1 MKKTTF
7 LLVLALLLQI
17 LLPPFMTGNVYA
29 ASTEDAAQTQAADGD
44 QLKSLYDTYYLGAC
58 KKTGDYD
65 HLYDGYEV
73 KLYLKTS
80 DDSLQS
86 QNPDAFKATIGGKE
100 YAADKVERDYTLYGK
115 DDYDYYK
122 ISVPILDDVSG
133 TKEVTL
139 TYPGKSGSKTV
150 GGLSIT
156 LKKEDYFTTKGSK
169 EVEVENAKNP
179 IYTSSITGNAQV
191 TAYWVSAFRGK
202 EDQTIKN
209 AYLVNADGKDSKQY
223 GLNTKI
229 IRIYQETDSDRVQ
242 DDRYPAKKKM
252 PFDEK
257 SEGSDVYNTQYTYGI
272 MAAFQGGAII
282 EEAIPNGTY
291 NMVLETESG
300 YKTIIKNA
308 VISTDQPIILGMMDS
323 ESSDGNASSEFRLYG
338 DDNEIHTDKHG
349 NYVAAYVYGLN
360 LNDEVAK
367 YVKPYFAERSYDFD
381 FITGNSSYTDTI
393 VGTYSKENG
402 YEVAN
407 DGIFYEINTES
418 DAERFVCMLDLSEYE
433 AKYGTGSVVIANE
446 NLAKGVSVRF
456 QRPVLYARQLDAS
469 CQTDRVYLADDIAKV
484 GDTVNVSIETDGNG
498 DSKELNCKVQE
509 DASGVEKQ
517 KYFEVTRADIDS
529 LGSENGYFSITEI
542 SVNGET
548 YDHPGTSNLE
558 GRFPVY
564 IDMDYQQGDR
574 VSGSD
579 GIFYVGN
586 YTKDQDVV
594 LEFHHKNEIQTVLE
608 ISIPKGTERYLLT
621 AEDMKSLTEGEE
633 YSYCIRQAGDRHAV
647 LLRRKQRVEEGFEAA
662 GISTTGY
669 PATPS
674 TTVTMEYGD
683 STAKL
688 FYCVMTE
695 QDFQSK
701 YDYQTELVPENRW
714 IAYAGAFKPFVGM
727 TKSGT
732 MMILTKVTNAA
743 GTKTK
748 YAYYDVEVRA
758 GAGNDQDDFDDD
770 HKDDNG
776 DKGNSNGTNGGNQ
789 GNNNGKQNNNG
800 GSQNANG
807 TLAVGTVK
815 EVKGQKYKVLS
826 ASTVAFVGVINSKTK
841 KVNIPKTVQI
851 DKKTYKVVQ
860 IAKNALKGSD
870 AQTVVIGANVTAI
883 QDQAFAGCKKLKKVT
898 VGANVTSI
906 GKAAFKDCKN
916 LKSIV
921 VKSTKLKTAKANA
934 LKGIN
939 KKATVKV
946 PAKKLKDYQKL
957 FRKKGQSSSV
967 KIKK

>member
-1 MKKTTF
+1 MKKTAF

-17 LLPPFMTGNVYA
+17 LLPPSMAGNVYA
-29 ASTEDAAQTQAADGD
+29 ASTEEVAQTQAADGD

-65 HLYDGYEV
+65 HLWDGYEV

-80 DDSLQS
+80 DDSLQG
-86 QNPDAFKATIGGKE
+86 QEADAFKATIGGKE
-100 YAADKVERDYTLYGK
+100 YAVGEVAQDYTLYGK
-115 DDYDYYK
+115 DDYDYYE

-133 TKEVTL
+133 TKEVSL

-169 EVEVENAKNP
+169 EVEVENTKNP

-191 TAYWVSAFRGK
+191 TAYWVSAFCGK
-202 EDQTIKN
+202 EDQTIKKS
-209 AYLVNADGKDSKQY
+209 YLVNADGKDSKQY

-229 IRIYQETDSDRVQ
+229 MQIYQDTDSGRVQ
-242 DDRYPAKKKM
+242 DDRYPAKKM
-252 PFDEK
+252 PFDEN
-257 SEGSDVYNTQYTYGI
+257 EGSDVYNTQYTYGI
-272 MAAFQGGAII
+272 MAGFQNGAII

-291 NMVLETESG
+291 NMVLETENG

-323 ESSDGNASSEFRLYG
+323 ESSDGNASSESHLYG
-338 DDNEIHTDKHG
+338 NDNEIHTDKHG

-367 YVKPYFAERSYDFD
+367 YVKPYFAERSYNVDFT
-381 FITGNSSYTDTI
+381 TGNSSYTDTI

-407 DGIFYEINTES
+407 DGIFYEINTGS

-446 NLAKGVSVRF
+446 NLAKGTSVSF

-469 CQTDRVYLADDIAKV
+469 YQTDRVYLADDLAKV
-484 GDTVNVSIETDGNG
+484 GDTVNVTIEADCNG
-498 DSKELNCKVQE
+498 SSKELNCKVQE
-509 DASGVEKQ
+509 DASGVKKQ
-517 KYFEVTRADIDS
+517 KYFEVTRADIES
-529 LGSENGYFSITEI
+529 LGSESGYFSITEI

-548 YDHPGTSNLE
+548 YDQPGTSNLE

-564 IDMDYQQGDR
+564 IDMEHQPGDR
-574 VSGSD
+574 VSGSN
-579 GIFYVGN
+579 GVFYVGN

-594 LEFHHKNEIQTVLE
+594 LEFHHKNEIRTVLE
-608 ISIPKGTERYLLT
+608 ISIPKGTQKYLLT

-647 LLRRKQRVEEGFEAA
+647 LLRSKQRVEEGFEAA
-662 GISTTGY
+662 GISMTGY

-674 TTVTMEYGD
+674 TTVTLEYGD

-695 QDFQSK
+695 QNFQSK
-701 YDYQTELVPENRW
+701 YDYQTELVPDNQW
-714 IAYAGAFKPFVGM
+714 IAYAGAFTPFAGM

-732 MMILTKVTNAA
+732 MMILTKVVNAA
-743 GTKTK
+743 GTKAK
-748 YAYYDVEVRA
+748 YAYYDVEVRV

-776 DKGNSNGTNGGNQ
+776 DKGNSNGTSGGN
-789 GNNNGKQNNNG
+789 QNNNG
-800 GSQNANG
+800 GSQNTDG

-815 EVKGQKYKVLS
+815 EVKGQNYKILS
-826 ASTVAFVGVINSKTK
+826 ASTVAFVGVINGKTK

-851 DKKTYKVVQ
+851 NKKTYKVVQ

-870 AQTVVIGANVTAI
+870 VQTVVIGANVTAI

-898 VGANVTSI
+898 VGANVKSI

-916 LKSIV
+916 LKNIT
-921 VKSTKLKTAKANA
+921 VKSTKLKTVKANA

-939 KKATVKV
+939 KKATIKV
-946 PAKKLKDYQKL
+946 PAKKLKNYQKL

>member
-1 MKKTTF
+1 MKKTAF

-17 LLPPFMTGNVYA
+17 LLPPSMAGNVYA
-29 ASTEDAAQTQAADGD
+29 SSTEDAAQTQAADGD

-80 DDSLQS
+80 DDSLYS
-86 QNPDAFKATIGGKE
+86 QEADAFKATIGGKE
-100 YAADKVERDYTLYGK
+100 YAADKIERDYTLYGK

-133 TKEVTL
+133 TKEVSL

-150 GGLSIT
+150 GGFSIT

-169 EVEVENAKNP
+169 EVEVENTKNP

-191 TAYWVSAFRGK
+191 TAYWVSAFGGK
-202 EDQTIKN
+202 EDQSIRK
-209 AYLVNADGKDSKQY
+209 AYLVNADGKDSRQY

-229 IRIYQETDSDRVQ
+229 MQIYRDTDSGRVQ
-242 DDRYPAKKKM
+242 DDRYPAKKM

-272 MAAFQGGAII
+272 MAGFQNGAII

-323 ESSDGNASSEFRLYG
+323 ESSDGNASSESRLYG
-338 DDNEIHTDKHG
+338 NDNEIHTDKHG

-367 YVKPYFAERSYDFD
+367 YVKPYFAERSYDVD
-381 FITGNSSYTDTI
+381 FITANSSYKDTI
-393 VGTYSKENG
+393 IGTYSKENG

-446 NLAKGVSVRF
+446 NLAKGTSVRF
-456 QRPVLYARQLDAS
+456 QRPVLYARQLDVS

-484 GDTVNVSIETDGNG
+484 GDTVNVSIEADYNGN
-498 DSKELNCKVQE
+498 SKELNCKVQE
-509 DASGVEKQ
+509 DASGVKKQ
-517 KYFEVTRADIDS
+517 KYFEVTRADVES

-542 SVNGET
+542 SVNGVT
-548 YDHPGTSNLE
+548 YDQSGTSNLE

-564 IDMDYQQGDR
+564 IDMEHQQGDR
-574 VSGSD
+574 VSGLS
-579 GIFYVGN
+579 GVFYVGN

-594 LEFHHKNEIQTVLE
+594 LEFHHKNEIRTVLE
-608 ISIPKGTERYLLT
+608 ISIPKGTQNYLLT

-647 LLRRKQRVEEGFEAA
+647 LLRRKQRVEEGLEAA
-662 GISTTGY
+662 GISMTGY

-674 TTVTMEYGD
+674 TTVTLEYGD

-695 QDFQSK
+695 QDFQNK
-701 YDYQTELVPENRW
+701 YDYQTELVPDNQW
-714 IAYAGAFKPFVGM
+714 IAYAGAFTPFAGM

-748 YAYYDVEVRA
+748 YAYYDVEVRVSS
-758 GAGNDQDDFDDD
+758 GNNQDDFDDD
-770 HKDDNG
+770 HKDDNK
-776 DKGNSNGTNGGNQ
+776 DKGNNSGTNGGNQ
-789 GNNNGKQNNNG
+789 GNNNGTNNG
-800 GSQNANG
+800 NQNGNGESQN
-807 TLAVGTVK
+807 AVGTVK
-815 EVKGQKYKVLS
+815 EVKGQNYKVLS
-826 ASTVAFVGVINSKTK
+826 ASTVAFVGVINSKAK

-860 IAKNALKGSD
+860 IAKNALKGSEV
-870 AQTVVIGANVTAI
+870 QTVVIGANVTAI

-916 LKSIV
+916 LKNIT
-921 VKSTKLKTAKANA
+921 VKSTKLKTVKANA

-946 PAKKLKDYQKL
+946 PAKKLKDYRKL

>member
-1 MKKTTF
+1 MKKTAF

-17 LLPPFMTGNVYA
+17 LLPPSMAGNVYA
-29 ASTEDAAQTQAADGD
+29 ASTEEVAQTQAADGD

-65 HLYDGYEV
+65 HLWDGYEV

-80 DDSLQS
+80 DDSLQG
-86 QNPDAFKATIGGKE
+86 QEADAFKATIGGKE
-100 YAADKVERDYTLYGK
+100 YAVGEVAQDYTLYGK
-115 DDYDYYK
+115 DDYDYYE

-133 TKEVTL
+133 TKEVSL

-169 EVEVENAKNP
+169 EVEVENTKNP

-191 TAYWVSAFRGK
+191 TAYWVSAFCGK
-202 EDQTIKN
+202 EDQTIKKS
-209 AYLVNADGKDSKQY
+209 YLVNADGKDSKRY

-229 IRIYQETDSDRVQ
+229 MQIYQDTDSGRVQ
-242 DDRYPAKKKM
+242 DDRYPAKKM
-252 PFDEK
+252 PFDENG
-257 SEGSDVYNTQYTYGI
+257 GSDVYNTQYTYGI
-272 MAAFQGGAII
+272 MAGFQNGAII

-291 NMVLETESG
+291 NMVLETENG

-323 ESSDGNASSEFRLYG
+323 ESSDGNASSESRLYG
-338 DDNEIHTDKHG
+338 NDNEIHTDKHG

-367 YVKPYFAERSYDFD
+367 YVKPYFAERSYDFT
-381 FITGNSSYTDTI
+381 TGDSSYTDTI

-407 DGIFYEINTES
+407 DGIFYVINTKSGEK
-418 DAERFVCMLDLSEYE
+418 RFLCSLDLSEYE

-446 NLAKGVSVRF
+446 NLAKGLNISF

-469 CQTDRVYLADDIAKV
+469 YQTDRVYLADDLAKV
-484 GDTVNVSIETDGNG
+484 GDTVNVTIEADYNG
-498 DSKELNCKVQE
+498 SSKELNCKVQE
-509 DASGVEKQ
+509 DASGLKKQ
-517 KYFEVTRADIDS
+517 KYFEVTRADIES
-529 LGSENGYFSITEI
+529 LGSESGYFSITEI

-564 IDMDYQQGDR
+564 IDMEHQPGDR
-574 VSGSD
+574 VSGSN
-579 GIFYVGN
+579 GVFYVGN

-608 ISIPKGTERYLLT
+608 ISIPKGTQKYLLT

-647 LLRRKQRVEEGFEAA
+647 LLRSKQRVEAGFEAA
-662 GISTTGY
+662 GISMTGY

-674 TTVTMEYGD
+674 TTVTLEYGD

-695 QDFQSK
+695 QNFQSK
-701 YDYQTELVPENRW
+701 YDYQTELLPDNQW
-714 IAYAGAFKPFVGM
+714 IAYAGAFTPFAGM

-732 MMILTKVTNAA
+732 MMILTKVVNAA
-743 GTKTK
+743 GTKAK

-758 GAGNDQDDFDDD
+758 GAGNDQDDD

-789 GNNNGKQNNNG
+789 NNNG
-800 GSQNANG
+800 GSQNTDG

-826 ASTVAFVGVINSKTK
+826 TSTVAFVGMINRKTK

-851 DKKTYKVVQ
+851 NKKTYKVVQ

-870 AQTVVIGANVTAI
+870 VQTVVIGANVTAI

-916 LKSIV
+916 LKNIT
-921 VKSTKLKTAKANA
+921 VKSTKLKTVKANA

-939 KKATVKV
+939 KKATIKV
-946 PAKKLKDYQKL
+946 PAKKLKNYQKL

>member
-1 MKKTTF
+1 MKKTAF

-17 LLPPFMTGNVYA
+17 LLPPSMAGNVYA
-29 ASTEDAAQTQAADGD
+29 ASTEEVAQTQAADGD

-65 HLYDGYEV
+65 HLWDGYEV

-80 DDSLQS
+80 DDSLQG
-86 QNPDAFKATIGGKE
+86 QEADAFKATIGGKE
-100 YAADKVERDYTLYGK
+100 YAVGEVAQDYTLYGK
-115 DDYDYYK
+115 DDYDYYE

-133 TKEVTL
+133 TKEVSL

-169 EVEVENAKNP
+169 EVEVENTKNP

-191 TAYWVSAFRGK
+191 TAYWVSAFCGK
-202 EDQTIKN
+202 EYQTIKKS
-209 AYLVNADGKDSKQY
+209 YLVNADGKDSKQY

-229 IRIYQETDSDRVQ
+229 MQIYQDTDSGRVQ
-242 DDRYPAKKKM
+242 DDRYPAKKM
-252 PFDEK
+252 PFDENG
-257 SEGSDVYNTQYTYGI
+257 GSDVYNTQYTYGI
-272 MAAFQGGAII
+272 MAGFQNGAII

-300 YKTIIKNA
+300 CKTVIKNA
-308 VISTDQPIILGMMDS
+308 VISTDKPIILGMMDS
-323 ESSDGNASSEFRLYG
+323 EASQGNASNESNLYG
-338 DDNEIHTDKHG
+338 NDKEIHTDKHG

-367 YVKPYFAERSYDFD
+367 YVKPYFAERSYDFTD
-381 FITGNSSYTDTI
+381 GNVSYNDTI

-407 DGIFYEINTES
+407 DGIFYVINTKSGEK
-418 DAERFVCMLDLSEYE
+418 RFLCSLDLSEYE

-446 NLAKGVSVRF
+446 NLAKGLNISF
-456 QRPVLYARQLDAS
+456 QRPVLYARQLDAFS
-469 CQTDRVYLADDIAKV
+469 QTNCVYIADDIANA
-484 GDTVNVSIETDGNG
+484 GDTVSVTVKADDNENR
-498 DSKELNCKVQE
+498 KELNCKVQE
-509 DASGVEKQ
+509 DASGVKKQ
-517 KYFEVTRADIDS
+517 KYFEVTRADIES

-542 SVNGET
+542 SVNGKT
-548 YDHPGTSNLE
+548 YEAPGTKNLN
-558 GRFPVY
+558 GLFPVY
-564 IDMDYQQGDR
+564 VDMEYQPGNQT
-574 VSGSD
+574 GSTSN
-579 GIFYVGN
+579 GVFYVGN

-594 LEFHHKNEIQTVLE
+594 LEFHHKNEIRTVLE
-608 ISIPKGTERYLLT
+608 ISIPKGTQKYLLT

-647 LLRRKQRVEEGFEAA
+647 LLRSKQRVEEGFEAA
-662 GISTTGY
+662 GISMTGY

-674 TTVTMEYGD
+674 TTVTLEYGD
-683 STAKL
+683 STEKL

-695 QDFQSK
+695 QNFQSK
-701 YDYQTELVPENRW
+701 YDYQTELVPDNQW
-714 IAYAGAFKPFVGM
+714 IAYAGAFTPFAGM

-732 MMILTKVTNAA
+732 MMILTKVVNAA
-743 GTKTK
+743 GTKAK

-758 GAGNDQDDFDDD
+758 GAGNDQDDD

-789 GNNNGKQNNNG
+789 GNNGNQNTNNG
-800 GSQNANG
+800 NQNTDG

-826 ASTVAFVGVINSKTK
+826 ASTVAFVGVINGKTK

-851 DKKTYKVVQ
+851 NKKTYKVVQ

-870 AQTVVIGANVTAI
+870 VQTVVIGANVTAI

-898 VGANVTSI
+898 VGANVKSI

-916 LKSIV
+916 LKNIT
-921 VKSTKLKTAKANA
+921 VKSTKLKTVKAKA

-939 KKATVKV
+939 KKATIKV
-946 PAKKLKDYQKL
+946 PAKKLKNYQKL